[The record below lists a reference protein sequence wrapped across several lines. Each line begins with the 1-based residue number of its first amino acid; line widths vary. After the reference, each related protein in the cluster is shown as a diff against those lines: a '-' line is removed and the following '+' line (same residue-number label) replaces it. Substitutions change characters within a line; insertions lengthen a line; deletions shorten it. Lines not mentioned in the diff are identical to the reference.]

1 MYSIQGQGCE
11 SGKKSK
17 PKRAELIASYV
28 DVSGEKFS
36 VIGTGLLLFDRR
48 FDHFFLIFKILIFFY
63 LFEVSKAKPEKA
75 HRYF

>member
-36 VIGTGLLLFDRR
+36 VIGTGLLIFDRL
-48 FDHFFLIFKILIFFY
+48 FDHFSMNFHIFVYIFLIQN
-63 LFEVSKAKPEKA
+63 SKS
-75 HRYF
+75 